1 MILADDHVM
10 FREGMRPF
18 LERLA
23 PEVEILEA
31 GSLAEVMGH
40 LDAAAGEVGLV
51 VLDLKMPGMVGAL
64 GIRQIKEAHPPVPI
78 VVLSAV
84 VDRLQVVDSIN
95 NGASGF
101 IPKRL
106 SGAAMLS
113 ALQLV
118 LAGERFV
125 PYLALAPDDA
135 ADMQTPP
142 LKHAD
147 CLSMLTKREK
157 EILTLLKDG
166 LSNKAIA
173 ACLTVSEVTVK
184 SHLCSIFRKMGVQ
197 NRVQAIRCFLGGDL

>member
-1 MILADDHVM
+1 MIIADDHVM

-40 LDAAAGEVGLV
+40 LGTGGAVGLV
-51 VLDLKMPGMVGAL
+51 VLDLKMPGMVGSA
-64 GIRQIKEAHPPVPI
+64 GIRKIKDAHPPVPI
-78 VVLSAV
+78 VILSAV
-84 VDRLQVVDSIN
+84 VDRLQVVESIN
-95 NGASGF
+95 SGASGF

-125 PYLALAPDDA
+125 PYLALATDDE
-135 ADMQTPP
+135 DGGGETPMP
-142 LKHAD
+142 KHSAN
-147 CLSMLTKREK
+147 LSMLTRREK

-166 LSNKAIA
+166 LSNKTIA
-173 ACLTVSEVTVK
+173 GRLTVSEVTVK